1 MLKRL
6 LALLRWFGP
15 GRSVQELVAT
25 EERAV
30 EARFLRDNAELYRN
44 GGSPFYARNDNK
56 EID

>member
-15 GRSVQELVAT
+15 GPAWPDLVPT

-30 EARFLRDNAELYRN
+30 EARFLVDNAELYRN
-44 GGSPFYARNDNK
+44 GGSPFACNNDQEN
-56 EID
+56 E